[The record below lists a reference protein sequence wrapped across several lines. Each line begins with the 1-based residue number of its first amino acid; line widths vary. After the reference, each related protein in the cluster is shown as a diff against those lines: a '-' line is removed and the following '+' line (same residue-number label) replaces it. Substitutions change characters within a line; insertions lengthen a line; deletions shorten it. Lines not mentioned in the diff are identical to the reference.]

1 LYLTFYHL
9 VDLTICLSYLFFIS
23 YEDDTFI
30 LPEIVDYEIRRELLR
45 ANKLA
50 GLEKLDKLKSLIS
63 YLPIT
68 TEVMLKAGELWAE
81 TRKKGKPTEDNR
93 SLDGDVILAAQAL
106 SLQTTLLLNNHENEI
121 IIA

>member
-1 LYLTFYHL
+1 M
-9 VDLTICLSYLFFIS
+9 
-23 YEDDTFI
+23 
-30 LPEIVDYEIRRELLR
+30 PEIVDYEITRELLR